1 MACSFSDSRRLF
13 QDLASSR
20 DTAGFQFSEKLG
32 GYVVSR
38 YDDIVSV
45 LDRPELFSSRPTV
58 PEFPPMVRD
67 LFVNKVP
74 EKGTLLAHDNPDHDR
89 LRRSVASFFVP
100 RRLERFEPML
110 RAAAHDMIDR
120 FVDQGSVE
128 IKSQFALPVPLR
140 CIVVVA
146 GLDPARW
153 EWIGLCLSLFGG
165 ITKSEEDISIQQRV
179 QNVLDLHSY
188 IATVIEERRT
198 DRKDDLISHI
208 WNERDAGVVEMT
220 DFEHLSMIPGLLL
233 AGHET
238 TTNVL
243 SMGLAHLLHH
253 NLWEKVSESDETR
266 SAAIEEL
273 LRYESAITGMWRVVT
288 KETRFEETVFQAG
301 DKLFVAYNSGS
312 RDSSKF
318 ENPDIIDVDRR
329 AKTQHL
335 GFGRGVHACLGAPF
349 ARLLLKIELSVLSE
363 RLPNLRLET
372 PYGDIKYNEGPEGRG
387 PEQVRVSWDPP
398 VQQGMSRR
406 AHINSSKATVG
417 RPQDLDMVVSDAG
430 EVAFGVMQITL
441 RSVDGSDVPRWT
453 PGAHLDVKAGTFGF
467 RQYSICSDPDDRYSL
482 KIAVLKENSTGASHF
497 IHTSVRK
504 SSKMTIRGPRNNF
517 VFEPGSCRTVFIAGG
532 IGITPIKPMAAE
544 ARSKGLDY
552 TLIYLGRRRDA
563 LAFVGELT
571 EEHTDRCILWV
582 TDENDGKRFHLSD
595 YVRSLDRNGLR
606 VYCCGPESLLADV
619 EANLEDAPLGVLRLE
634 RFAIPSSSSTLSEN
648 TAFDVIL
655 GRSGKVLR
663 VPEDKSILDVIN
675 EAGAGVMST
684 CGKGLCGTCEVRVL
698 SGLPDH
704 RDAVLTPAEK
714 AEGST
719 VMTCV
724 SRCRGSKLVL
734 DLW

>member
-1 MACSFSDSRRLF
+1 MACPFSDSRRLF

-20 DTAGFQFSEKLG
+20 DTAGFRFSKKLG

-45 LDRPELFSSRPTV
+45 LERPEVFSSRPTV
-58 PEFPPMVRD
+58 PEFPPMVQD
-67 LFVNKVP
+67 LFANKVP

-89 LRRSVASFFVP
+89 LRKSVASFFVP

-110 RAAAHDMIDR
+110 RAAAHDMVDK
-120 FVDQGSVE
+120 FVDDGSVE

-146 GLDPARW
+146 GLDPAKW

-165 ITKSEEDISIQQRV
+165 ITKSEEKLSIQQRV
-179 QNVLDLHSY
+179 RNVLDLHSY
-188 IATVIEERRT
+188 IATVIEDRRT

-208 WNERDAGVVEMT
+208 WNERDAGVVYMT

-253 NLWEKVSESDETR
+253 NLWEKISESDKTR

-288 KETRFEETVFQAG
+288 KETRLEDTVFQPG

-318 ENPDIIDVDRR
+318 DDPDVIDVDRR

-349 ARLLLKIELSVLSE
+349 ARLLLKTELSVLRE

-372 PYGDIKYNEGPEGRG
+372 PYQAIKYSGFPEGRG
-387 PEQVRVSWDPP
+387 PEAVRVSWDPP
-398 VQQGMSRR
+398 SQQERSHGVS
-406 AHINSSKATVG
+406 INSSKVMAG
-417 RPQDLDMVVSDAG
+417 KPQDMNMVVSDAVK
-430 EVAFGVMQITL
+430 VASGVMQITL
-441 RSVDGSDVPRWT
+441 RCVDASEVPQWT
-453 PGAHLDVKAGTFGF
+453 PGAHIDIKAGTFGF
-467 RQYSICSDPDDRYSL
+467 RQYSICSDPDDCHVL
-482 KIAVLKENSTGASHF
+482 KIAVLEKNSTGASQF
-497 IHTSVRK
+497 IHANVRQE
-504 SSKMTIRGPRNNF
+504 SKMTIRGPRNNF
-517 VFEPGSCRTVFIAGG
+517 AFVSGSRRTIFIAGG

-544 ARSKGLDY
+544 AKARGVDY
-552 TLIYLGRRRDA
+552 TLIYLGSRRDA

-571 EEHTDRCILWV
+571 REHGNRCIIWV
-582 TDENDGKRFHLSD
+582 TDEHGGRRFDVSG
-595 YVRSLDRNGLR
+595 YFRSLDMDGLR
-606 VYCCGPESLLADV
+606 VYCCGPETLLADV
-619 EANLEDAPLGVLRLE
+619 EGSLQDAPMGVLRLE
-634 RFAIPSSSSTLSEN
+634 RFAISAASSTTEN
-648 TAFDVIL
+648 TAFDVVL

-663 VPEDKSILDVIN
+663 VPEDRSILDVIN

-698 SGLPDH
+698 SGSPEH
-704 RDAVLTPAEK
+704 RDAVLTPVER
-714 AEGST
+714 AEGGT

>member
-1 MACSFSDSRRLF
+1 MACPFSDSRRLF

-20 DTAGFQFSEKLG
+20 ETSGYQFSEKLG

-45 LDRPELFSSRPTV
+45 LDKPELFSSRPTV

-67 LFVNKVP
+67 LFANKVP
-74 EKGTLLAHDNPDHDR
+74 DKGTLLAYDNPDHDR
-89 LRRSVASFFVP
+89 LRKSVASFFVP

-110 RAAAHDMIDR
+110 RAAAHDMVDK
-120 FVDQGSVE
+120 FVDDGSVE
-128 IKSQFALPVPLR
+128 IKSRFALPVPLR

-146 GLDPARW
+146 GLDPAKW

-165 ITKSEEDISIQQRV
+165 ITKSEENLSIQQRV

-188 IATVIEERRT
+188 IATVIEKRRT

-208 WNERDAGVVEMT
+208 WNERDAGVVDTT

-253 NLWEKVSESDETR
+253 NLWERVSESDETR

-288 KETRFEETVFQAG
+288 KETRFEGTVFQPG

-312 RDSSKF
+312 RDSTKF
-318 ENPDIIDVDRR
+318 ENPDVIDVDRR
-329 AKTQHL
+329 SKTQHL

-349 ARLLLKIELSVLSE
+349 ARLLLTTELLVLSE

-372 PYGDIKYNEGPEGRG
+372 PYETIKYNEGPEARG
-387 PEQVRVSWDPP
+387 PEAVRVCWDAPSP
-398 VQQGMSRR
+398 QDRNRR
-406 AHINSSKATVG
+406 VPINQAKSTAG
-417 RPQDLDMVVSDAG
+417 RPQDLDMVVSDAV
-430 EVAFGVMQITL
+430 EVAPGVMQITL
-441 RSVDGSDVPRWT
+441 RSADGSEVPRWT
-453 PGAHLDVKAGTFGF
+453 PGAHIDVKAGTFGF
-467 RQYSICSDPDDRYSL
+467 RQYSICSNPDDDRCVQ
-482 KIAVLKENSTGASHF
+482 IAVFKENDTGASHF
-497 IHTSVRK
+497 IHTNVRQN
-504 SSKMTIRGPRNNF
+504 SKITIRGPRNNF
-517 VFEPGSCRTVFIAGG
+517 AFAPGSQRTVFIAGG
-532 IGITPIKPMAAE
+532 IGITPIKPMVAE
-544 ARSKGLDY
+544 AKAMGIDY
-552 TLIYLGRRRDA
+552 ILIYLGRHRDG

-571 EEHTDRCILWV
+571 REHADRCIVWI
-582 TDENDGKRFHLSD
+582 TGENFRKRFDVSSYL
-595 YVRSLDRNGLR
+595 RALDTNGLR
-606 VYCCGPESLLADV
+606 VYCCGSEALLVDV
-619 EANLEDAPLGVLRLE
+619 ERSLEEAPLGVLRTE
-634 RFAIPSSSSTLSEN
+634 RFAIPSASSTSQN
-648 TAFDVIL
+648 TAFDVVL

-675 EAGAGVMST
+675 DAGAGVMST
-684 CGKGLCGTCEVRVL
+684 CNKGLCGTCEVRVL
-698 SGLPDH
+698 SGLPEH
-704 RDAVLTPAEK
+704 RDAVLTPAER

-719 VMTCV
+719 IMTCV
-724 SRCRGSKLVL
+724 SRCRESKLVL

>member
-1 MACSFSDSRRLF
+1 MACPFSDSRRLF
-13 QDLASSR
+13 QDLARSR
-20 DTAGFQFSEKLG
+20 DVSGFQFSEELG

-67 LFVNKVP
+67 LFANKVP
-74 EKGTLLAHDNPDHDR
+74 DKGTLLAHDNPDHDR
-89 LRRSVASFFVP
+89 LRKSVASFFVP

-110 RAAAHDMIDR
+110 RAAAHDMVDK
-120 FVDQGSVE
+120 FVDDGSIE
-128 IKSQFALPVPLR
+128 IKSHFALPVPLR

-146 GLDPARW
+146 GLDPAKW

-165 ITKSEEDISIQQRV
+165 ITKSEEKLSIQQRV

-188 IATVIEERRT
+188 IAGVIEARRT

-208 WNERDAGVVEMT
+208 WNARDAGVVDMT

-253 NLWEKVSESDETR
+253 KLWERISESDKTR
-266 SAAIEEL
+266 TAAIEEL

-288 KETRFEETVFQAG
+288 KETRFEDTVFRPG

-312 RDSSKF
+312 RDSTKF
-318 ENPDIIDVDRR
+318 ENPDGIDVDRR

-335 GFGRGVHACLGAPF
+335 GFGRGIHACLGAPF
-349 ARLLLKIELSVLSE
+349 ARLLLRTELSVLSE

-372 PYGDIKYNEGPEGRG
+372 RYEAINYNAGPEGRG
-387 PEQVRVSWDPP
+387 PEEVRVSWDPP
-398 VQQGMSRR
+398 SQQDVKRSVPIIP
-406 AHINSSKATVG
+406 AKATPG
-417 RPQDLDMVVSDAG
+417 TTQDLPMVVSDAI
-430 EVAFGVMQITL
+430 EVSCGVMQITL
-441 RSVDGSDVPRWT
+441 WSADGSEMPRWT
-453 PGAHLDVKAGTFGF
+453 PGAHIDVKAGAFGF
-467 RQYSICSDPDDRYSL
+467 RQYSICSNPDDRQHL
-482 KIAVLKENSTGASHF
+482 KIAVYKENETGASHF
-497 IHTSVRK
+497 IHANVRK
-504 SSKMTIRGPRNNF
+504 NSEINIRGPRNNF
-517 VFEPGSCRTVFIAGG
+517 AFAPGSHKTVFVAGG

-544 ARSKGLDY
+544 AKAKGIDY

-563 LAFVGELT
+563 LAFVGDLT
-571 EEHTDRCILWV
+571 EEHAERCIIWI
-582 TDENDGKRFHLSD
+582 TDEHGGERFD
-595 YVRSLDRNGLR
+595 VNRYIRDIDTKGLR
-606 VYCCGPESLLADV
+606 VYCCGSESLLADV
-619 EANLEDAPLGVLRLE
+619 EGSLEDAPLGVLRTE
-634 RFAIPSSSSTLSEN
+634 RFAIPSASSTLTN
-648 TAFDVIL
+648 TAFDVVL

-675 EAGAGVMST
+675 DAGAGVTST
-684 CGKGLCGTCEVRVL
+684 CSKGLCGTCEVRVL
-698 SGLPDH
+698 SGLPEH
-704 RDAVLTPAEK
+704 RDAVLTPAER

-719 VMTCV
+719 IMTCV

>member
-1 MACSFSDSRRLF
+1 MACPFSDSRRLF

-45 LDRPELFSSRPTV
+45 LDRPEVFSSRPTV

-67 LFVNKVP
+67 LFANKVP
-74 EKGTLLAHDNPDHDR
+74 EKGTLLAHDDPDHDR
-89 LRRSVASFFVP
+89 LRKSVASFFVP

-110 RAAAHDMIDR
+110 RAAAHDMVDK
-120 FVDQGSVE
+120 FVDDGSVE

-140 CIVVVA
+140 CIVVIA
-146 GLDPARW
+146 GLDPAKW
-153 EWIGLCLSLFGG
+153 EWIGRCLSLFGG
-165 ITKSEEDISIQQRV
+165 ITKSEEKLSIQQRV

-188 IATVIEERRT
+188 IATVIEDRRI
-198 DRKDDLISHI
+198 DRRDDLISHI
-208 WNERDAGVVEMT
+208 WNERDAGVVHMT

-253 NLWEKVSESDETR
+253 NLWEKMSESDETK

-273 LRYESAITGMWRVVT
+273 LRYESAITGMRRVVT
-288 KETRFEETVFQAG
+288 KETKFGEMVFQPG

-312 RDSSKF
+312 RDSTKF
-318 ENPDIIDVDRR
+318 SNPDVIDVDRCP
-329 AKTQHL
+329 KTQHL

-349 ARLLLKIELSVLSE
+349 ARLLLKTELSVLNE

-372 PYGDIKYNEGPEGRG
+372 PYESINYSEIHEGRG
-387 PEQVRVSWDPP
+387 PEAVRVSWDPP
-398 VQQGMSRR
+398 SLQDSSR
-406 AHINSSKATVG
+406 HVWINSSKVTAG
-417 RPQDLDMVVSDAG
+417 KPQDLSMVVSDAV
-430 EVAFGVMQITL
+430 EIASGVMQITL
-441 RSVDGSDVPRWT
+441 RSVDGTEVPRWT
-453 PGAHLDVKAGTFGF
+453 PGAHIDVKAGTFGF
-467 RQYSICSDPDDRYSL
+467 RQYSICSDPDDRHVL
-482 KIAVLKENSTGASHF
+482 KISVLKDNNTGASHF
-497 IHTSVRK
+497 IHDNIRQK
-504 SSKMTIRGPRNNF
+504 SKMTIRGPRNNF
-517 VFEPGSCRTVFIAGG
+517 AFVPGSRRTIFIAGG
-532 IGITPIKPMAAE
+532 IGITPIKPMAAQ
-544 ARSKGLDY
+544 AKAGGIDY

-563 LAFVGELT
+563 FAFVGELT
-571 EEHTDRCILWV
+571 QEHANRCIVWA
-582 TDENDGKRFHLSD
+582 TDEHDGKRFDVSS
-595 YVRSLDRNGLR
+595 YIRSLDTNGLR
-606 VYCCGPESLLADV
+606 VYCCGPEALLVDV
-619 EANLEDAPLGVLRLE
+619 EASLEDAPLGVLRLE
-634 RFAIPSSSSTLSEN
+634 RFAIPSASSTTEN
-648 TAFDVIL
+648 TAFDVVL
-655 GRSGKVLR
+655 GRSGKVLQ
-663 VPEDKSILDVIN
+663 VPEDKSILNVIN

-698 SGLPDH
+698 SGLPEH
-704 RDAVLTPAEK
+704 RDAVLTPAER

-724 SRCRGSKLVL
+724 SRCRGTKLVL

>member
-1 MACSFSDSRRLF
+1 MACPFSDSRRLF

-45 LDRPELFSSRPTV
+45 LDRPELFSSRQTV

-67 LFVNKVP
+67 LFANKVP

-89 LRRSVASFFVP
+89 LRKSVASFFVP

-110 RAAAHDMIDR
+110 RAAAHDMIDK
-120 FVDQGSVE
+120 FVHQGSVE

-165 ITKSEEDISIQQRV
+165 ITKSEETISIQQRV

-188 IATVIEERRT
+188 IASVIEERRT
-198 DRKDDLISHI
+198 HRKDDLISHI
-208 WNERDAGVVEMT
+208 WNERDAGVVELT

-253 NLWEKVSESDETR
+253 DLWGKVSESDETS
-266 SAAIEEL
+266 SAAAEEL

-288 KETRFEETVFQAG
+288 KETRFEETVFQPG

-318 ENPDIIDVDRR
+318 ADPDIIDVDRR

-335 GFGRGVHACLGAPF
+335 GFGRGVHTCLGAPF
-349 ARLLLKIELSVLSE
+349 ARLLLKTELSVLRE

-372 PYGDIKYNEGPEGRG
+372 PYEAIKYSEVHEGRG
-387 PEQVRVSWDPP
+387 PEEVRVSWDPP
-398 VQQGMSRR
+398 AEQDVSCRV
-406 AHINSSKATVG
+406 HINSSKATAG
-417 RPQDLDMVVSDAG
+417 RPQDLVMFVSDAG
-430 EVAFGVMQITL
+430 EIASGVMEITL
-441 RSVDGSDVPRWT
+441 RSVDGSEVPSWT
-453 PGAHLDVKAGTFGF
+453 PGAHVDVKAGKFGF
-467 RQYSICSDPDDRYSL
+467 RQYSICSNPDDRHSL
-482 KIAVLKENSTGASHF
+482 KIAILKENNTGASHF
-497 IHTSVRK
+497 IHTNVQQK
-504 SSKMTIRGPRNNF
+504 SRITIHGPRDTF
-517 VFEPGSCRTVFIAGG
+517 AFEPGSRRTIFVAGG

-544 ARSKGLDY
+544 AKSKGLDY
-552 TLIYLGRRRDA
+552 TLIYLGRRRDS
-563 LAFVGELT
+563 LAFAGELS
-571 EEHTDRCILWV
+571 EEHADRCI
-582 TDENDGKRFHLSD
+582 
-595 YVRSLDRNGLR
+595 
-606 VYCCGPESLLADV
+606 
-619 EANLEDAPLGVLRLE
+619 
-634 RFAIPSSSSTLSEN
+634 I
-648 TAFDVIL
+648 
-655 GRSGKVLR
+655 
-663 VPEDKSILDVIN
+663 
-675 EAGAGVMST
+675 
-684 CGKGLCGTCEVRVL
+684 
-698 SGLPDH
+698 
-704 RDAVLTPAEK
+704 
-714 AEGST
+714 
-719 VMTCV
+719 
-724 SRCRGSKLVL
+724 
-734 DLW
+734 

>member
-1 MACSFSDSRRLF
+1 M
-13 QDLASSR
+13 
-20 DTAGFQFSEKLG
+20 QFNEKLG

-67 LFVNKVP
+67 LFMNKVP
-74 EKGTLLAHDNPDHDR
+74 DKGTLLAHDNPDHDR
-89 LRRSVASFFVP
+89 LRKSVASFFVP

-110 RAAAHDMIDR
+110 RAAAHDMIDQ
-120 FVDQGSVE
+120 FVDDGSVE
-128 IKSQFALPVPLR
+128 IKSRFALPVPLR

-146 GLDPARW
+146 GLDPAKW

-165 ITKSEEDISIQQRV
+165 ITKSEEELSIQQRV

-208 WNERDAGVVEMT
+208 WNERDAGVVDMT

-243 SMGLAHLLHH
+243 SMGLAHLLH
-253 NLWEKVSESDETR
+253 NDLWERISESDKAR
-266 SAAIEEL
+266 AAAIEEL

-288 KETRFEETVFQAG
+288 KETTFEKRIFKPG

-312 RDSSKF
+312 RDSAKF
-318 ENPDIIDVDRR
+318 ENPDVIDVDRR
-329 AKTQHL
+329 SATQHL

-349 ARLLLKIELSVLSE
+349 ARLLLKTELRVLSE

-372 PYGDIKYNEGPEGRG
+372 PYEAITYNEGPEGRG
-387 PEQVRVSWDPP
+387 PEAVMVSWDRPSP
-398 VQQGMSRR
+398 QDHNRQV
-406 AHINSSKATVG
+406 HISQAKATAG
-417 RPQDLDMVVSDAG
+417 QPHNLDMVVSDAF
-430 EVAFGVMQITL
+430 EIASGVMQIML
-441 RSVDGSDVPRWT
+441 RSVDGSEVPRWT
-453 PGAHLDVKAGTFGF
+453 PGAHIDVKAGVLGF
-467 RQYSICSDPDDRYSL
+467 RQYSICSDPDDRQCL
-482 KIAVLKENSTGASHF
+482 KIAVLKENDTGASHF
-497 IHTSVRK
+497 IYTK
-504 SSKMTIRGPRNNF
+504 LKQDSKITIRGPRNNF
-517 VFEPGSCRTVFIAGG
+517 AFVPGSKRTVFIAGG
-532 IGITPIKPMAAE
+532 IGITPIKPMSAE
-544 ARSKGLDY
+544 AKAIGVDY
-552 TLIYLGRRRDA
+552 TLIYLGRQRDGLVFVEE
-563 LAFVGELT
+563 LAK
-571 EEHTDRCILWV
+571 EHADRCIVWI
-582 TDENDGKRFHLSD
+582 TDENRGKRFGVGAYLQG
-595 YVRSLDRNGLR
+595 LDIDGLR
-606 VYCCGPESLLADV
+606 VYCCGSEALLVDV
-619 EANLEDAPLGVLRLE
+619 ERSLEDAPLGVLRTE
-634 RFAIPSSSSTLSEN
+634 RFAIPSPSNTSVN
-648 TAFDVIL
+648 TAFDVVL
-655 GRSGKVLR
+655 GRSGKVLT

-675 EAGAGVMST
+675 EAGAGILST
-684 CGKGLCGTCEVRVL
+684 CNRGLCGTCEVRVL
-698 SGLPDH
+698 SGLPEH
-704 RDAVLTPAEK
+704 RDAVLTPVER